1 MGNISDDPLCVD
13 ADGADDVAGTEDDDL
28 RLLPGSPCIDA
39 GSNGAVPVDVLTD
52 LDGLPRF
59 IDDPLTGDTGAGAP
73 PVVDMGAYEY
83 LLGDFER
90 DGDVDL
96 HDYGVFALC
105 LNGPGETTPPGG
117 CAPDEFARADVD
129 ADNDVD
135 MEDFAAFQRAFTGSS
150 P

>member
-59 IDDPLTGDTGAGAP
+59 IDDPLTSTCSAISSATGTWTS
-73 PVVDMGAYEY
+73 
-83 LLGDFER
+83 
-90 DGDVDL
+90 
-96 HDYGVFALC
+96 
-105 LNGPGETTPPGG
+105 TTTV
-117 CAPDEFARADVD
+117 C
-129 ADNDVD
+129 
-135 MEDFAAFQRAFTGSS
+135 S
-150 P
+150 PSA